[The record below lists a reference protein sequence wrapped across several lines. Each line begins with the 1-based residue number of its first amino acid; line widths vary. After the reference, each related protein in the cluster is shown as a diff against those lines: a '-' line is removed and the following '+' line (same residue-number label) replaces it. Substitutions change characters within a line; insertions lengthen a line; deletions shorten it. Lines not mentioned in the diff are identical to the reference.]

1 MKIKTK
7 QKKVFTALLS
17 LSLSMLISSQATAQV
32 SSDILNSITTP
43 DRVETSIGT
52 LQFIDGAPLP
62 ETSSKVYDH
71 LDTMRGVDAFLK
83 GIPGASLHALIEGT
97 YSVGAVEA
105 HQVLIMDRMLD
116 SQPLFLTGNTS
127 TMYVMPTLD
136 LERDG
141 PTVMEVPPGMLGLID
156 NAWFRYLGDIGP
168 LGPDRGKGGKFLIL
182 PPGYETEHKGDIPEG
197 YYVVPSDSYR
207 VWVVMRASVANGIET
222 AAQNIKENLRIYPL
236 ARKDNPPEMEFIS
249 SDGKA
254 FNTIHANNFKFYEEV
269 NAVIQKEPLELL
281 GPELRG
287 LYASIGIE
295 KGKPFNPDTR
305 MKKLLNDAVAI
316 GNATAR
322 TTVWYPRTEGTM
334 KGIEVFPGT
343 GSTWNMGWVDKNV
356 FFTGQDGGTMNSD
369 ARTYFHYFATGITP
383 AMAVSIPGKGS
394 DYAIAFLD
402 AQKQPFDGAKTYK
415 VHIPANAPVNDFW
428 ALTVYD
434 SQTRSQLQTDQR
446 FPSVDSLQDL
456 KQNGDGSYDIYFGP
470 EAPEGYEKNWL
481 QTIPGK
487 SWFTALRMYGPLEEW
502 LNRSWRPSEVE
513 PLN

>member
-1 MKIKTK
+1 MKIIKKQQKT
-7 QKKVFTALLS
+7 VATLFGIS
-17 LSLSMLISSQATAQV
+17 LSLLISSQAAAQV
-32 SSDILNSITTP
+32 NDDVLNSITTP
-43 DRVETSIGT
+43 DSVETSIGT

-62 ETSSKVYDH
+62 ETSRKVYDH

-83 GIPGASLHALIEGT
+83 GIPGASLHALITGT
-97 YSVGAVEA
+97 YAAGAIEA

-168 LGPDRGKGGKFLIL
+168 LGPDRGNGGKFLVL
-182 PPGYETEHKGDIPEG
+182 PPGYEEEHEGDIPEG
-197 YYVVPSDSYR
+197 YYVVPSDSYH
-207 VWVVMRASVANGIET
+207 VWVVMRASVANGIE
-222 AAQNIKENLRIYPL
+222 AAAKNIKDNLRIYPL
-236 ARKDNPPEMEFIS
+236 AKQDNPPEMEFIS
-249 SDGKA
+249 SNGKS
-254 FNTIHANNFKFYEEV
+254 FNTIHANDFKFYEEV

-281 GPELRG
+281 DPELRG

-295 KGKPFNPDTR
+295 KGKPFNPDAR
-305 MKKLLNDAVAI
+305 MEKLLTDAVAI
-316 GNATAR
+316 ANATAR
-322 TTVWYPRTEGTM
+322 ATVWYPRTEGTM

-343 GSTWNMGWVDKNV
+343 DSAWSMGWVDKNV
-356 FFTGQDGGTMNSD
+356 FFTGQDGSTMNSD

-402 AQKQPFDGAKTYK
+402 AEKQPFDGAKTYK
-415 VHIPANAPVNDFW
+415 VHIPANVPVNDFW

-456 KQNGDGSYDIYFGP
+456 KQNKDGSYDIYFGP
-470 EAPEGYEKNWL
+470 EAPEGYEENWL
-481 QTIPGK
+481 QTVPGK
-487 SWFTALRMYGPLEEW
+487 SWFTALRMYGPLEAW
-502 LNRSWRPSEVE
+502 LNRSWRPSEVVQV
-513 PLN
+513 N